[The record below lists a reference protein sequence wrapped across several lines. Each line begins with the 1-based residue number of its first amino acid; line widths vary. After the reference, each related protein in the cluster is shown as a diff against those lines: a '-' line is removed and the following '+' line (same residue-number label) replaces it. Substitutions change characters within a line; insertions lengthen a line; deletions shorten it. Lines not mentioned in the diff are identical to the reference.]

1 MNGVASLSTGLAAAS
16 VSEGVSVS
24 LLSNIQTLDKIV
36 AAKLFSSI
44 GVGSSVDHYA

>member
-1 MNGVASLSTGLAAAS
+1 MDGVASLSTGLAAAS

-44 GVGSSVDHYA
+44 GLGNNIDHLA